1 MLYCEVVTGKQY
13 ETRDRMPDLTAPPTG
28 YNSVKA
34 VGTTPVT
41 PSQFKVK
48 LTDKRPRTC
57 TRQSMDSYPNPR
69 FLDSVFHI

>member
-28 YNSVKA
+28 YDSVKA
-34 VGTTPVT
+34 VGTTPDT
-41 PSQFKVK
+41 PSQFKVS
-48 LTDKRPRTC
+48 LIGKRISTSTC
-57 TRQSMDSYPNPR
+57 QSMDSCPNPR